1 MEVALVAK
9 AELESHRGM
18 VEAAEALVDTA
29 ELVETDQVDTA

>member
-9 AELESHRGM
+9 VELEVHRCM
-18 VEAAEALVDTA
+18 VAAVEALVDTA